1 MNLLLNSIT
10 ATFCF
15 LSIVFSSTPCK
26 AQSSEPKPR
35 RFTYELRI
43 GANVNLYRGL
53 LNKSGLGKQLLSG
66 NTGIKL
72 FLSGLVNIESKQWI
86 LAYGPTVSLYSRS
99 LGNSQDPLDYDI
111 QFDLVNSFSA
121 GFGLNKTGNMKYLRT
136 IGNSSAYNL
145 RHEFNHAI
153 VFTGNYIL
161 NNHHRNQTVGA
172 INITF
177 ADRFSIL
184 YYNDGGPPIA
194 NIGSGD
200 NMDRW
205 WTGGGGIFVH
215 PKQRDGSVYSQNY
228 IELTFDQFT
237 GYTPLL
243 YELSNVLGMNIP
255 KYSQSNHNKLGKY
268 YTSELFNS
276 SSYNLKV
283 AWPSVYPV
291 AFDIGVIGS
300 LVEDKGNGK
309 KLIFGVQDIIHAGLG
324 FILHP
329 NRDDTRL
336 YFGATYNSRLYEK

>member
-1 MNLLLNSIT
+1 MKTQLSPASVYLVLLSLISPQNDLN
-10 ATFCF
+10 
-15 LSIVFSSTPCK
+15 
-26 AQSSEPKPR
+26 AQGTEPQPR
-35 RFTYELRI
+35 RFTYEIRI

-53 LNKSGLGKQLLSG
+53 LNRSGLGRQLLSG

-72 FLSGLVNIESKQWI
+72 FVSGLVNLESKHWI
-86 LAYGPTVSLYSRS
+86 LAYGPTLSLYSRS
-99 LGNSQDPLDYDI
+99 LGNSQDPLDYDVQI
-111 QFDLVNSFSA
+111 DLVNAFSA
-121 GFGLNKTGNMKYLRT
+121 GFGLQKSGNMKYLRT

-153 VFTGNYIL
+153 VFSGNYIL

-172 INITF
+172 INITA
-177 ADRFSIL
+177 ADRFTIF

-194 NIGSGD
+194 NLGSGD

-205 WTGGGGIFVH
+205 WTGGGGILVH
-215 PKQRDGSVYSQNY
+215 PKQVDGPVYSQNY
-228 IELTFDQFT
+228 VELTFDQFT

-255 KYSQSNHNKLGKY
+255 KYSQSAHKKLGKY
-268 YTSELFNS
+268 FTSELYNS
-276 SSYNLKV
+276 SAYNLKV
-283 AWPSVYPV
+283 SWPNIYPV
-291 AFDIGVIGS
+291 SFDMGVIGS
-300 LVEDKGNGK
+300 LVEEKKNGR
-309 KLIFGVQDIIHAGLG
+309 KLIFGVQDIIHAGMG